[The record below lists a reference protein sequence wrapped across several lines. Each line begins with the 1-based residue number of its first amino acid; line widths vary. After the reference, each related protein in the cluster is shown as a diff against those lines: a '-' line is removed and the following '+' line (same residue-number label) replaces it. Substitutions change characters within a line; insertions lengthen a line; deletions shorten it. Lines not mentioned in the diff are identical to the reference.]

1 MPQPDD
7 ELEWTALA
15 PAAGSHL
22 MPCPHCGS
30 PNGLSA
36 SICWNCEAALV
47 PQESFG
53 RWLSPWP
60 AASVSTPRPP
70 ASPQAE
76 RADESPPAA
85 TSAPPGQEPMA
96 KIPVPARGRRR
107 RLWEIGAPILAL
119 AVAAGVFL
127 YFDAPTPIGGFGEE
141 PQPGAS
147 LNAPPALNVQP
158 APARVPGASD
168 APAADVDTRDAALRA
183 LAVEPQTSAPDPAP
197 PSAVPTPPAD
207 AAISDRGSTEPVPV
221 AASKAMQAGKARDR
235 SRSPNPAT
243 ATPLHRAERPEPSW
257 QTPAPP
263 ARPCTPTV
271 AALGLCSASPMESK
285 E

>member
-1 MPQPDD
+1 MSSVVRLKTGEAVSQPSDPLARDDLPDGTPRRPPSMPQPDD

-158 APARVPGASD
+158 APARVP
-168 APAADVDTRDAALRA
+168 
-183 LAVEPQTSAPDPAP
+183 
-197 PSAVPTPPAD
+197 
-207 AAISDRGSTEPVPV
+207 
-221 AASKAMQAGKARDR
+221 AR
-235 SRSPNPAT
+235 
-243 ATPLHRAERPEPSW
+243 
-257 QTPAPP
+257 P
-263 ARPCTPTV
+263 ARSARPRGWPAGGRPHRRRPPRTPRANSTTPSRD
-271 AALGLCSASPMESK
+271 GR
-285 E
+285 